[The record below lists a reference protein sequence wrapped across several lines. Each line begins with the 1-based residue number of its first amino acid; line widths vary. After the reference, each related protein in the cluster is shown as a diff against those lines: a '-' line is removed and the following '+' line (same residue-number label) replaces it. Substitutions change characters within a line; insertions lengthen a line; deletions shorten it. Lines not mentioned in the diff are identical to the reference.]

1 MFSDFHKSMKPNF
14 WVLILKMS
22 LFFSKVSVYKVQ
34 KAPQKKKKSEFGANK
49 DMQLFLIF

>member
-1 MFSDFHKSMKPNF
+1 MKPNF

-22 LFFSKVSVYKVQ
+22 LFFSKVSVFKVQ
-34 KAPQKKKKSEFGANK
+34 KAPKKKKKKKKSEFGANK